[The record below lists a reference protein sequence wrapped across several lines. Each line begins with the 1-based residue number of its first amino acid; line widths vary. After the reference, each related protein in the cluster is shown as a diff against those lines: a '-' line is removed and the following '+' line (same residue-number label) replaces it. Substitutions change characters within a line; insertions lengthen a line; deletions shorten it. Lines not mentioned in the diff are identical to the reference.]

1 MVTLTAMNTRLADL
15 YSTHR
20 ADAPEHELLRLT
32 LGLAC
37 VDRVKHLL
45 EEPLSMDCLAVLQA
59 YLQGRADQA
68 SLQGASAEIPRIAN
82 SHCGSGSIDG
92 SAHAAVSATYAVA
105 KALQGR
111 ALDAADY
118 AAYATVYAY
127 SGYAVNDPASFDDE
141 FTWQVEKFREL
152 AASSW
157 KAA

>member
-1 MVTLTAMNTRLADL
+1 MRD
-15 YSTHR
+15 
-20 ADAPEHELLRLT
+20 
-32 LGLAC
+32 
-37 VDRVKHLL
+37 
-45 EEPLSMDCLAVLQA
+45 A

-111 ALDAADY
+111 ALDAAAY
-118 AAYATVYAY
+118 TAYATVYAY
-127 SGYAVNDPASFDDE
+127 SDYAVNDPASFDDE